1 MAHPSYDPAG
11 SRITTEGGLGLLTEG
26 GDRLIL
32 FSGVEAGGK
41 TSTKTKVEKD
51 RTELWEVGASINRI
65 NDDVVLESIIR
76 IRYNIEEDSPTIV
89 VKENFLD
96 HKPSTINVTIR
107 DVRWN

>member
-51 RTELWEVGASINRI
+51 RTELWEV
-65 NDDVVLESIIR
+65 
-76 IRYNIEEDSPTIV
+76 
-89 VKENFLD
+89 
-96 HKPSTINVTIR
+96 
-107 DVRWN
+107 